1 MATSTSVSQT
11 GVLLVD
17 EEVVVRAGLRL
28 LINSWPT
35 LHVIAEADTPAEAL
49 STMAALKPNLIV
61 CSHARASAGFFND
74 LRLVIERADEIPVVL
89 LTSSRYPQVG
99 TKALQAGVNC
109 VVSKKRTAVELRET
123 LEQLRIRRNG
133 AAKSHKGDPS
143 SSISGGSTVRRIKAG
158 I

>member
-61 CSHARASAGFFND
+61 CSSARASVGFLDD
-74 LRLVIERADEIPVVL
+74 LRVVVERAEEIPVVL
-89 LTSSRYPQVG
+89 LTSSRYPQAG
-99 TKALQAGVNC
+99 MMALQAGVNC
-109 VVSKKRTAVELRET
+109 VISKKRTAVELRET

-133 AAKSHKGDPS
+133 AAKTNRGNS
-143 SSISGGSTVRRIKAG
+143 SSPVGGGSSGRRLKAR

>member
-1 MATSTSVSQT
+1 MATSTYVSQT

-61 CSHARASAGFFND
+61 CSSARASTGFLD
-74 LRLVIERADEIPVVL
+74 GLRVVVERAEDIPVVL
-89 LTSSRYPQVG
+89 LMSSRHPQAS
-99 TKALQAGVNC
+99 TMALQAGVNC
-109 VVSKKRTAVELRET
+109 VISKKRTAVELRET
-123 LEQLRIRRNG
+123 LEQLRVRRNG
-133 AAKSHKGDPS
+133 VAKTNSGNPS
-143 SSISGGSTVRRIKAG
+143 SPVSGGSSGRRIKAG
-158 I
+158 M

>member
-49 STMAALKPNLIV
+49 STMTALKPNLIV
-61 CSHARASAGFFND
+61 CSYARASAGFLDD
-74 LRLVIERADEIPVVL
+74 LRVVVEQAEEIPVVL
-89 LTSSRYPQVG
+89 LTSSRFPQAG
-99 TKALQAGVNC
+99 TMALQAGVNC
-109 VVSKKRTAVELRET
+109 VISKKRTAVELRET
-123 LEQLRIRRNG
+123 LEQLRTRKNE
-133 AAKSHKGDPS
+133 AAKGNRGKPS
-143 SSISGGSTVRRIKAG
+143 APVGGGGSGRRIKAG
-158 I
+158 M

>member
-17 EEVVVRAGLRL
+17 EETVVRAGLRL

-49 STMAALKPNLIV
+49 STMASLKPNLIV
-61 CSHARASAGFFND
+61 CSYTRASAGFLDD
-74 LRLVIERADEIPVVL
+74 LRVVVERAEEVPVVL
-89 LTSSRYPQVG
+89 LTSSRYPQAG
-99 TKALQAGVNC
+99 MTALQAGVNC
-109 VVSKKRTAVELRET
+109 VISKKRTAVELRET

-133 AAKSHKGDPS
+133 VTKNNRGTPS
-143 SSISGGSTVRRIKAG
+143 SPVSGRGSGRRVKAG
-158 I
+158 M

>member
-61 CSHARASAGFFND
+61 CSSARASAEFLDD
-74 LRLVIERADEIPVVL
+74 LRVVVERAEEIPVVL
-89 LTSSRYPQVG
+89 LTSSRYPQAG
-99 TKALQAGVNC
+99 TMALQAGVNC
-109 VVSKKRTAVELRET
+109 VISKKRTAVELRET

-133 AAKSHKGDPS
+133 AAKTNRGNS
-143 SSISGGSTVRRIKAG
+143 SSPIGGNSSGGRLKARI
-158 I
+158 

>member
-1 MATSTSVSQT
+1 MATSTSVPQT

-61 CSHARASAGFFND
+61 CSSARASVGFLDD
-74 LRLVIERADEIPVVL
+74 LRVVVEQADETPVVL
-89 LTSSRYPQVG
+89 LTSSRYPQAG
-99 TKALQAGVNC
+99 TIALQAGVNC
-109 VVSKKRTAVELRET
+109 VISKKRTAVELRET
-123 LEQLRIRRNG
+123 LEQLRTRRNG
-133 AAKSHKGDPS
+133 SRKANRGNPS
-143 SSISGGSTVRRIKAG
+143 TPVGGGSGRRIKAG
-158 I
+158 M